1 MEKNEKDS
9 DCVLAFDTLF
19 TTNSIQ
25 VLKILL
31 PCIPVRMQQFLAVF
45 IKYLELQYTM
55 QYFKTHTGSYG
66 GRQMENQVQD
76 FSSIFPKIQGYLSPS
91 ERTHIEQIFNM
102 LQTFQTIQEMKPMLD
117 ALNSFS
123 GTNGGTD
130 TNGNPMDFLKTMLTP
145 EQQSMFEMFS
155 ST

>member
-1 MEKNEKDS
+1 MGKNEKDS

-31 PCIPVRMQQFLAVF
+31 PCIPIRMQQFLAVF

-66 GRQMENQVQD
+66 GRQMENSAQD

-91 ERTHIEQIFNM
+91 EKRHIEQLMNM
-102 LQTFQTIQEMKPMLD
+102 LQTFQTVQEMKPMLD
-117 ALNSFS
+117 MMNTLSAAENGSGS
-123 GTNGGTD
+123 GT
-130 TNGNPMDFLKTMLTP
+130 NPMDFLKNMLTP